1 MAEYGAHPTHP
12 GADKLLN
19 ELAAGLDEYARRMK
33 EIYDPLWEEVGRE
46 KYLKNLEK
54 EDSPMIRSRYN
65 QRCIHCSGKGR
76 K

>member
-1 MAEYGAHPTHP
+1 
-12 GADKLLN
+12 
-19 ELAAGLDEYARRMK
+19 MK